1 MFAWRSLVIV
11 LILVLFFDRSIAYSD
26 PTPTPTPR
34 AVPDSQVDSIID
46 PRFSPQEHAIIK
58 QSLLS
63 LRPDQRT
70 RGFILRTIDGKI
82 HASSCDGLAFEVHEQ
97 LIRAGLAIAT
107 PDGTDVQPLVRAA
120 NYPAAASCG
129 IQIPA
134 SGRIDKSHAVPEET
148 PSSASKPGPPL
159 TAPSGDVWHFRRS
172 VARGLARVVV

>member
-1 MFAWRSLVIV
+1 MSAWRSLVIV
-11 LILVLFFDRSIAYSD
+11 LIVVLFCVRSVAHAD

-34 AVPDSQVDSIID
+34 VVPDSQVDSIID

-82 HASSCDGLAFEVHEQ
+82 HASSCDLLGFEVHEQ
-97 LIRAGLAIAT
+97 LIRAGLAIST
-107 PDGTDVQPLVRAA
+107 PDGTYVQPLVRAA
-120 NYPAAASCG
+120 NYPAAVSCG

-134 SGRIDKSHAVPEET
+134 SGRIDKSQVMPEET
-148 PSSASKPGPPL
+148 PPRLRSSAAL
-159 TAPSGDVWHFRRS
+159 N
-172 VARGLARVVV
+172 